1 MVPIPP
7 PPKSIPKYKYFPL
20 NIGYQVFSFNLWESM
35 KNINGVMKLVSWEIK
50 AQLVQ
55 TSQTNMGAGMLVAI
69 CCCWSE

>member
-1 MVPIPP
+1 MVPTPL
-7 PPKSIPKYKYFPL
+7 PPKSIPKYKYCPL
-20 NIGYQVFSFNLWESM
+20 ISHQVFTSNLWESM
-35 KNINGVMKLVSWEIK
+35 KNIDGVMKSVSWEIK